1 MLTLWY
7 TGSVGKQRQKGGAF
21 DGVAVY
27 GKDERMRRY
36 KYSYKGALRGFC
48 VLAVTTAV
56 SFGCAG
62 ESMQMIPLSN
72 EAIAVAYA
80 AEDMLGYENPERI
93 VIATPS
99 TNNYST
105 TASKIS
111 ILGACDY
118 RYPLTMNGETI
129 ETTKHGFFT
138 TYVTLSVGENV
149 FLFENGE
156 HEYKLVVTR
165 KKSSGTSSGS
175 SSTSKYKA
183 VSNKMGELINPYTMP
198 YSAPGTIKIDYLPL
212 TQNTTFR
219 IVGEWGSYYK
229 LPDGTYVLKSAVKVY
244 PYKMPSN
251 KVSSAKVKYAEDTH
265 TVETT
270 FTMKIDALYDVQID
284 GDTVR
289 FVLYDTT
296 AGESVSV
303 PENPLVKSV
312 SRKTDNNGRAIYTY
326 TLYDREKLCGFD
338 VMTENGVMTF
348 TLKYAPVL
356 KKQGSLEGA
365 VILLDAGHGGTDSG
379 TVGAMGAFGPTE
391 KTVNLDITKRVK
403 STLEEMGAAVVMVRS
418 TDVFYT
424 LNERVELIRETKPD
438 LSISIHGNAMGITS
452 DYSKSAGF
460 LTFYS
465 YNNVQDAAGIINASV
480 SESMGYAKRTIRQA
494 NLSLTRLT
502 ACPAVLLET
511 AFLTNPDDYEY
522 LLQSSNR
529 EKLAQAIANAA
540 KDYIESVAVFE
551 QAKRYTVK
559 RGDTLTSIAK
569 KYGVTV
575 TALAKANN
583 ITNVNVIRTGSV
595 LSIPSK

>member
-1 MLTLWY
+1 M
-7 TGSVGKQRQKGGAF
+7 
-21 DGVAVY
+21 Y

-36 KYSYKGALRGFC
+36 GVSWKGALRGVGVFA
-48 VLAVTTAV
+48 VLVALG
-56 SFGCAG
+56 FGCTG
-62 ESMQMIPLSN
+62 EIRTIPLST
-72 EAIAVAYA
+72 EAVSVAYA
-80 AEDMLGYENPERI
+80 AEDMLGYENPEKI
-93 VIATPS
+93 VIAMPS
-99 TNNYST
+99 TEQYST

-129 ETTKHGFFT
+129 ETTEHGFFT

-149 FLFENGE
+149 FLFKNGD

-165 KKSSGTSSGS
+165 KKSNGGSSGS

-183 VSNKMGELINPYTMP
+183 VSNKMGELILPYTMP
-198 YSAPGTIKIDYLPL
+198 MSAPGTVKIDYLPL

-219 IVGEWGSYYK
+219 IVGEWGNYYK
-229 LPDGTYVLKSAVKVY
+229 LPDGTYVSKSAVKVY

-251 KVSSAKVKYAEDTH
+251 KVSSAKVTYVEDTH

-270 FTMKIDALYDVQID
+270 LTMKIDALYDVQID
-284 GDTVR
+284 GTTVKL
-289 FVLYDTT
+289 VLYDTT
-296 AGESVSV
+296 AGGSVSV
-303 PENPLVKSV
+303 PNNPLVKSV
-312 SRKTDNNGRAIYTY
+312 SRKTDGNGRAIYTY
-326 TLYDREKLCGFD
+326 TLYDADKLCGFD
-338 VMTENGVMTF
+338 VTTENGVMTF
-348 TLKYAPVL
+348 MLKYAPVL

-365 VILLDAGHGGTDSG
+365 VILLDAGHGATDNG
-379 TVGAMGAFGPTE
+379 TVGAMGGFGPTE

-403 STLEEMGAAVVMVRS
+403 NALENMGATVVMVRS

-424 LNERVELIRETKPD
+424 LNERVELIRNTKPD

-465 YNNVQDAAGIINASV
+465 YNYVQDAAGIINDAV
-480 SESMGYAKRTIRQA
+480 NTAMGYPKRTIRKA

-511 AFLTNPDDYEY
+511 AFLTNPEDYES
-522 LLQSSNR
+522 LLNVTNR
-529 EKLAQAIANAA
+529 EKLSEAIAQAA
-540 KDYIESVAVFE
+540 KEYIESVAEYE
-551 QAKRYTVK
+551 QPKTHTVK

-575 TALAKANN
+575 NALAKANS

-595 LSIPSK
+595 LKIPGK